1 MRRDGTDAVTEATR
15 RRLEVMAEELGAS
28 AHRSARELAE
38 HRLGEPLPDDPADA
52 PAIAPAIPPAIAPG
66 VQPAGRHLRRRVQA
80 DDRVAGW
87 VADRLPLVLRGRW
100 RLGLRE
106 VVLVVLVVTVGLG
119 IAALAVLRS
128 DADAVSTAMPA
139 GPVPAPSALLATPSG
154 DPRAGASPSGAAS
167 PSGVVVVDVAGKVR
181 RPGVVTL
188 PAGSRVVDALRRA
201 GGARPHAD
209 LTALNLAAVLTDGQQ
224 VLVGVRGAAAGTPSA
239 AAASG
244 EAPAGPLVDLNA
256 ASQDELES
264 LPGVGPVTAQ
274 RILAWRTAH
283 GVFSSLDEL
292 LEVDGIGPKTL
303 AELVPHL
310 TL

>member
-1 MRRDGTDAVTEATR
+1 MRRNGTDAVARAAR

-28 AHRSARELAE
+28 DARALHE
-38 HRLGEPLPDDPADA
+38 EPVEAGTDA
-52 PAIAPAIPPAIAPG
+52 PAPAPE
-66 VQPAGRHLRRRVQA
+66 VQAAGRHLRRRA
-80 DDRVAGW
+80 GAEDRVAGW
-87 VADRLPLVLRGRW
+87 VGDRLPLALRGRW

-106 VVLVVLVVTVGLG
+106 LVLVVLVVAGGLSV
-119 IAALAVLRS
+119 AAFAVLRS
-128 DADAVSTAMPA
+128 DAHAVSAALPTAP
-139 GPVPAPSALLATPSG
+139 PSALLVTPSA
-154 DPRAGASPSGAAS
+154 DPQAGASPSLAAS
-167 PSGVVVVDVAGKVR
+167 PRGTVVVDVAGRVR

-209 LTALNLAAVLTDGQQ
+209 LTSLNLAAVLTDGQQ
-224 VLVGVRGAAAGTPSA
+224 VLVGMRGGATGTPGA
-239 AAASG
+239 PGASTSEG
-244 EAPAGPLVDLNA
+244 ASGPLVDLNA
-256 ASQDELES
+256 ASSAELES

-274 RILAWRTAH
+274 KIIAWRTAH

-303 AELVPHL
+303 AELLPHL